1 MQYWYGLRMKPIAWL
16 LPVMAFTLVFA
27 VACGSAAPAEEAQP
41 ADTSAAQQPVVQP
54 PAASAAPTAAPEA
67 MAEPTQAM
75 TEVNPGTL
83 TWLMTGFGNERFDPA
98 FSSSS
103 SHDYGRLVHAHF
115 ISSDV
120 EDGKRIII
128 PGILSDWKLS
138 DDGLTWVLTVREGV
152 KWHDGTDLTGE
163 DVLWNLQ
170 RLLGP
175 EAEEF
180 SQSSKSNAM
189 SRIINRIEQTGSS
202 EVSVTSEVPI
212 PDFPINYSE
221 AESSWFGVVLPKRA
235 AFHDPEVEAAY
246 DLNPIGAGLMKLTE
260 HVPVDSMTLERYDDY
275 YAADRRVNFKEM
287 VLRLV
292 PEEATRV
299 AALRAGEGDIG
310 PVTLGARKQVEAGGG
325 RLIFGQEGVV
335 FYVRLVGCWKA
346 EIPCSDK
353 RVRQALSYAL
363 DKELMRDRL
372 FGGPE
377 VMQIKGWWAATPSTI
392 GYSPDLDPPPFDPD
406 KARELMAAAGY
417 RTPTNPEGKDFGKL
431 VINTWV
437 SISMPVMPESA
448 QLAAEFWK
456 KELGIDAEVVVGDKV
471 AFGKLMR
478 TTEDLHGTIRWAD
491 DEARL
496 DGSSHLRSLYADTE
510 RFNPAHKD
518 PELFTLS
525 KETLSVFDPVER
537 EKVLNSTYRRLK
549 DEAYYTPVGY
559 INIPWGVGPQVV
571 TWDPLP
577 LALYPSALHTIALK

>member
-1 MQYWYGLRMKPIAWL
+1 
-16 LPVMAFTLVFA
+16 MAIKWFRNSRAFIYTALTLIVLAA
-27 VACGSAAPAEEAQP
+27 VACGSAAPADTAPAPAVPEA
-41 ADTSAAQQPVVQP
+41 AAEV
-54 PAASAAPTAAPEA
+54 PAAPVAPTAVPQA
-67 MAEPTQAM
+67 MAKPSEAM
-75 TEVNPGTL
+75 TEVNPGSL

-98 FSSSS
+98 FSSGS
-103 SHDYGRLVHAHF
+103 SHDYGRLIHAHL

-120 EDGKRIII
+120 EDGRRTLI
-128 PGILSDWKLS
+128 PGILSEWKLS

-189 SRIINRIEQTGSS
+189 SRIINRIEQTGPG
-202 EVSVTSEVPI
+202 EISVTSEVPI

-221 AESSWFGVVLPKRA
+221 AESSWFGVVLPKRE
-235 AFHDPEVEAAY
+235 AFHEVAAEAAY
-246 DLNPIGAGLMKLTE
+246 DLNPVGAGLMKLTK

-275 YAADRRVNFKEM
+275 YAEDRRVNFKEM

-299 AALRAGEGDIG
+299 AALRAGEGDVG
-310 PVTLGARKQVEAGGG
+310 PVTLGAREQIEAGGG

-335 FYVRLVGCWKA
+335 FYVRLVGCWKV
-346 EIPCSDK
+346 EIPCNDI

-377 VMQIKGWWAATPSTI
+377 VMQIKGWWAVTPSTI
-392 GYSPDLDPPPFDPD
+392 GYSPELDPHPFDPN

-456 KELGIDAEVVVGDKV
+456 KELGIDAEVRVGDKV
-471 AFGKLMR
+471 ALGKLLK
-478 TTEDLHGTIRWAD
+478 TTEDLDGTIRWGD

-496 DGSSHLRSLYADTE
+496 DGSSHLRSLYADPE

-518 PELFTLS
+518 PELFTMS
-525 KETLSVFDPVER
+525 KEALSVFDPVER
-537 EKVLNSTYRRLK
+537 DRSLNNTYRRLK
-549 DEAYYTPVGY
+549 DEAYYTPLGY
-559 INIPWGVGPQVV
+559 INIPWGVGPRVV

-577 LALYPSALHTIALK
+577 LALYPSGLHTITLK